1 MGRGLLWTFLCVWL
15 VAGLG
20 RIEAQERQF
29 LVMGD
34 MHFNPYNGLSAE
46 QFREL
51 DALPAERWGGFFA
64 GLRQPVASLGADTN
78 GTLLDSAM
86 TAAAKRVEKP
96 AFILFTGDFLG
107 HDWVSNYNAL
117 ARQSVAENPEAY
129 RDFTVKTIRFIGGEF
144 RRRFP
149 DAVVLPTLG
158 NEDAFCQDY
167 WVQPGGEFLKEFAA
181 AWRPLL
187 GTAVEAP
194 AFDRS
199 FLSLGCYA
207 ANLPGLEDHRLIV
220 LNSVF
225 LSGSYCR
232 SYHEPGRHNC
242 CGCTNQGVEPGR
254 AALAWLEAALEQARV
269 EKKKVW
275 LLMHVPPGLD
285 SHKEDK
291 TEGASLAAGL
301 WKDEFLDRYLKLVAK
316 YGLIL
321 QISFAGHTHMDDY
334 RIDRVEGTATLLHKI
349 VPSVSPVF
357 HNNPGFQ
364 VYRFNQ
370 ESGVVTGWQT
380 CFLNLA
386 AEDGTASAW
395 SEEYDSRQT
404 YGLSVVDAA
413 AVSGLFQRILD
424 DPAAPEAGA
433 YRTFFRV
440 SAKAIPESHLP
451 IYRCAV
457 LNAVF
462 TDYRVCLACEELPE
476 PVEVGDP
483 SRLRRQAGGG
493 EL

>member
-1 MGRGLLWTFLCVWL
+1 MGRGLLWTVLCVWL
-15 VAGLG
+15 LIGFG
-20 RIEAQERQF
+20 RIEAEERQF

-34 MHFNPYNGLSAE
+34 VHFNPCNGLSGE

-51 DALPAERWGGFFA
+51 NALPAEKWGDFLG
-64 GLRQPVASLGADTN
+64 GLKQPIVALGADTN

-107 HDWVSNYNAL
+107 HDWVSNYNGL
-117 ARQSVAENPEAY
+117 APQSVAEDPEAY
-129 RDFTVKTIRFIGGEF
+129 REFTVKTLQFIGGEF
-144 RRRFP
+144 QRRFP
-149 DAVVLPTLG
+149 GAVVLPTLG

-167 WVQPGGEFLKEFAA
+167 WVQPQGEFLKRFAA
-181 AWRPLL
+181 TWRPHL
-187 GTAVEAP
+187 GRSVEAA
-194 AFDRS
+194 AFERS
-199 FLSLGCYA
+199 FSSLGCYVA
-207 ANLPGLEDHRLIV
+207 DLPGLENHRLVV

-242 CGCTNQGVEPGR
+242 CGCTNPGVEPGR
-254 AALAWLEAALEQARV
+254 AALAWLDAALEQARI
-269 EKKKVW
+269 EKKTVW

-291 TEGASLAAGL
+291 AEGASLAAGL

-316 YGLIL
+316 YESIL

-334 RIDRVEGTATLLHKI
+334 RIDRVEGTAALLHKI

-386 AEDGTASAW
+386 ADSTTASAW
-395 SEEYDSRQT
+395 SEEYDARQT

-424 DPAAPEAGA
+424 DPAAPEARA

-440 SAKAIPESHLP
+440 SAKAIPESHLA

-462 TDYRVCLACEELPE
+462 TDYRACLECDELPE
-476 PVEVGDP
+476 PFEVLDP
-483 SRLRRQAGGG
+483 SWLRRQAGGKP
-493 EL
+493 